1 MAATIRGKTN
11 TSMMVA
17 RSIFSPRQPVTA
29 SCGLIDYCAFRS
41 ASTKS
46 GGGGKKSAARLP
58 EVQRLLY
65 QAVERYKD
73 VGGGIEPIP
82 KITLVLAL
90 ISFTKYYLS
99 GLCLLPSVEF
109 LSFRC
114 GNRHAASH
122 HTGSSTTRVQ
132 ITFGWAPK
140 QIYHVTIP
148 YANSSGPSAQYVQK
162 VSTRVDMR
170 FNVKNAHWLSER
182 VRERIMQMEKNRINK
197 DGEIVITSSKTRAQK
212 SNTEDAMA
220 KLQVFTY
227 QKKKLQV
234 MLSLMLLRM
243 CHHLLQKRRSKR
255 LQSCRLLGSR
265 NEWTRRKRL
274 EEAEMVGTNMCRSGK
289 QNFLIMPKI

>member
-1 MAATIRGKTN
+1 MAAAIRGKTN
-11 TSMMVA
+11 NTMMMVA
-17 RSIFSPRQPVTA
+17 GSIFSPRQPITA
-29 SCGLIDYCAFRS
+29 SCGLCAVRR

-46 GGGGKKSAARLP
+46 GGGKKSAARLP

-73 VGGGIEPIP
+73 VGGGIDPIP
-82 KITLVLAL
+82 KITLD
-90 ISFTKYYLS
+90 
-99 GLCLLPSVEF
+99 
-109 LSFRC
+109 
-114 GNRHAASH
+114 
-122 HTGSSTTRVQ
+122 
-132 ITFGWAPK
+132 
-140 QIYHVTIP
+140 HVTIR

-227 QKKKLQV
+227 QKKKLQAIIDAASYV
-234 MLSLMLLRM
+234 PPPPSEETVKKIAKLSALGE
-243 CHHLLQKRRSKR
+243 QKRVAKMKALRRS
-255 LQSCRLLGSR
+255 
-265 NEWTRRKRL
+265 
-274 EEAEMVGTNMCRSGK
+274 
-289 QNFLIMPKI
+289 